1 MRFHAV
7 AVAVTLAFA
16 LPAPARAAK
25 SAAVSKEKL
34 AAFRSAPCEALPA
47 PAFPE
52 PWAPGERLTFEID
65 VMGASAGS
73 LVMMALPPVGKG
85 TSRELPFR
93 ALAAS
98 NSFFSKVRRVR
109 GRSTSYVRS
118 KDMHPRRYE
127 EESNEDGV
135 FKSAN
140 VVFQRPSEGAVVKV
154 DWTRDRNKGR
164 SNLRYANE
172 AFDPV
177 SAAYYLRTLRFEEG
191 QTLCFDSY
199 GIRKLWRVQGRVVGR
214 EDVRVPA
221 GSFKA
226 WHLEGVAVRTD
237 DPRSAR
243 EIHIWISD
251 DERRLPLAS
260 LGVLDLGAVRAQLTK
275 IGKGAE
281 ATDDAI
287 VTDLERP
294 LPPSPKPVPTKPKSP
309 R

>member
-1 MRFHAV
+1 MRIPAV
-7 AVAVTLAFA
+7 AFAVSIACA
-16 LPAPARAAK
+16 LPAAA
-25 SAAVSKEKL
+25 SAKDAQVSKEKL
-34 AAFRSAPCEALPA
+34 AASRSAPCAALPA
-47 PAFPE
+47 PAYGQ
-52 PWAPGERLTFEID
+52 PWPAGERLTYDID

-73 LVMMALPPVGKG
+73 LVMMALPAVGTG
-85 TSRELPFR
+85 TSKELPLR

-127 EESNEDGV
+127 EESNEGGV
-135 FKSAN
+135 FKSAD
-140 VVFQRPSEGAVVKV
+140 VVFRRASEGAVVKV
-154 DWTRDRNKGR
+154 DWKRDREKGVA
-164 SNLRYANE
+164 NLRYLNE

-177 SAAYYLRTLRFEEG
+177 SAAYYLRTLRFEAG
-191 QTLCFDSY
+191 QNLCFDSY
-199 GIRKLWRVQGRVVGR
+199 GIRKLWRVQGKVVGR

-251 DERRLPLAS
+251 DERRLPLAA
-260 LGVLDLGAVRAQLTK
+260 LGVLDLGAVRAQLTQ
-275 IGKGAE
+275 IGNGPE
-281 ATDDAI
+281 ASEDAI
-287 VTDLERP
+287 VSDLERP
-294 LPPSPKPVPTKPKSP
+294 LPPAPRPAPVKV